1 MATFLELGHATY
13 PKQVGNRLIEPLEGR
28 SLVPIFKTAQRK
40 GNCSLYFHFGTDRA
54 LRKGEWKLVSAK
66 KGKWELYN
74 LDKDRTELNDLSKR
88 YPEKV
93 EEMENEWFDIAKN
106 KDRLSEKELLPVKSE
121 KKAFSFRR
129 DTSDQVK

>member
-1 MATFLELGHATY
+1 MVRCIF
-13 PKQVGNRLIEPLEGR
+13 I
-28 SLVPIFKTAQRK
+28 LVQTEHSGKVN
-40 GNCSLYFHFGTDRA
+40 GSLY
-54 LRKGEWKLVSAK
+54 SAK
-66 KGKWELYN
+66 KGQWELYN

-93 EEMENEWFDIAKN
+93 EEMANEWFDIAKN